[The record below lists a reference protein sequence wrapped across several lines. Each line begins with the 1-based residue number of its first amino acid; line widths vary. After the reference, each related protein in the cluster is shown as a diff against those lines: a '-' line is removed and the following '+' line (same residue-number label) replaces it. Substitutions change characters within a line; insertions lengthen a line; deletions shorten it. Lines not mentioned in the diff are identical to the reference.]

1 MKVLSADDI
10 LGAKDVKL
18 DSVDVP
24 EWGGRVYVREFSAR
38 VREEFEEALYG
49 DRDDDAPP
57 DQKNV
62 RARVVAL
69 AACDATGKA
78 LFTLDQAAALAE
90 KSNDALARVYDRAA
104 ALNRLRAKDRTDE
117 KKESAAPPPAGSP
130 TA

>member
-38 VREEFEEALYG
+38 VREEFEELLHG

-57 DQKNV
+57 DLKNI
-62 RARVVAL
+62 RARVVVL
-69 AACDATGKA
+69 AACDSAGQA

-90 KSNDALARVYDRAA
+90 KSNDALTRVYDRAA
-104 ALNRLRAKDRTDE
+104 ALNKLRAKDRESE
-117 KKESAAPPPAGSP
+117 KKLGRQ
-130 TA
+130 T